1 MEISQLEHDI
11 KKLEK
16 QKIAWYNEA
25 VINGTIGK
33 LWKIA
38 KTLGHDPA
46 SIDADGNPTYM
57 RSTYGPK
64 YVWQCNGVRIFADN
78 YGNYLTVHWDDREV
92 CSTHTCSQLF
102 VPGDWLQIVLP
113 FVEEADREKMERERS
128 RLQGER
134 QKLME
139 ELGLI

>member
-1 MEISQLEHDI
+1 MEIRQLEHDI
-11 KKLEK
+11 KKLEE

-25 VINGTIGK
+25 VTNGTIAK
-33 LWKIA
+33 LWRIA
-38 KTLGHDPA
+38 NLGHDPA

-64 YVWQCNGVRIFADN
+64 RVWEHNGVRIFADG
-78 YGNYLTVHWDDREV
+78 YGDYLTVHWEGKQV
-92 CSTHTCSQLF
+92 CSTHYCTQLF